1 MLIVKAVNIINK
13 YFSKVFDISITIK
26 YKRKK
31 KCVLVIVTDVVNN
44 KQIHLILCNRSGK
57 KGKYNV

>member
-31 KCVLVIVTDVVNN
+31 KVCTGNCYRRG
-44 KQIHLILCNRSGK
+44 KQ
-57 KGKYNV
+57 